1 MHLVTCV
8 REGKSE
14 MKTIL
19 IVDDNVAVRTMM
31 KIVLNTNGFE
41 TLEAE
46 NGSVALTLA
55 TEKKPDLIISDVM
68 MDNVNGFM
76 LYELLRKDPATRKIP
91 MILITGAAQNSGAW
105 NSEKDVTYFEKPIS
119 MHDILNEVKK
129 KLRVTRSVD
138 DFKTKPGVK
147 RSR

>member
-1 MHLVTCV
+1 
-8 REGKSE
+8 

-19 IVDDNVAVRTMM
+19 IVDDDISVRTMM
-31 KIVLNTNGFE
+31 RIVLNANGFE

-55 TEKKPDLIISDVM
+55 TERKPDLIISDVM

-91 MILITGAAQNSGAW
+91 MILITGEAQKFGAW
-105 NSEKDVTYFEKPIS
+105 DSERKVGYFQKPIS
-119 MHDILNEVKK
+119 MHDLLNEVKK
-129 KLRVTRSVD
+129 RLRVTRSID
-138 DFKTKPGVK
+138 DMRVIARIRRT
-147 RSR
+147 R